1 MENIKEKK
9 MKKLISFLAVVLL
22 AVSFAFAGGS
32 AEQATTSESSDVVT
46 TISNPITIEFWHSF
60 SGDVQLPVIEGLVKE
75 FNDTVGK
82 EKGITVVPV
91 AQGSGPQLY
100 SKVIG
105 AIKAGDVPAV
115 AMTKVIYNEDYVT
128 ADASVDLT
136 PYINDSEVGIT
147 DFDDFFPAFQEE
159 SMGYSKEGI
168 YSLPLAKNVDV
179 VYYNA
184 DFFAE
189 NGLVPPRTWD
199 ELEVVAQKIYDLTG
213 RAAFGYDNLS
223 YLFQNLCYQY
233 GGAYTNNKGDLLF
246 LEDNA
251 WLEGVTNYADKV
263 WAGIWRTA
271 GEDYFFSG
279 PFARQTI
286 MMYVGG
292 TVESTYINMKGPEFK
307 WSAAPIPQANL
318 EDPHALSYD
327 HVIAALSLDGYTE
340 ETYAAWEFIKFITS
354 TEASLKITTGTAYMA
369 TRNSVLETE
378 EYKTFIA
385 NGGNDALKAASQQKD
400 FLFYEPAFTT
410 DTYSTSTLSTEI
422 TTMMKSIL
430 ENHVDPQTAMDA
442 LVNALK

>member
-1 MENIKEKK
+1 

-251 WLEGVTNYADKV
+251 WFDGVSNYAEKV
-263 WAGIWRTA
+263 WNGIWRTA
-271 GEDYFFSG
+271 GEDKFFSG

-307 WSAAPIPQANL
+307 WSAAPIPQANP

-385 NGGNDALKAASQQKD
+385 NGGNDALKAATQQKD